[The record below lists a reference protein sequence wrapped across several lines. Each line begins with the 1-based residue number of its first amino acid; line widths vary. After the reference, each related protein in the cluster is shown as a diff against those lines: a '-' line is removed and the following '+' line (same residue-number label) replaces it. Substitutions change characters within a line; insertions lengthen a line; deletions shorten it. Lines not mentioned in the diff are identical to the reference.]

1 MHQFWTE
8 NLQAFLDLPCP
19 VLNFFIDVWS
29 FLEFVTDV
37 NIHAFASESG
47 EGPVK
52 LSQSRFYTR
61 KTVEQGRNSTNS
73 GKRKDA
79 LCGNSAVQTMSK
91 ILQRKATWFRSIAS
105 LLFDMRESW
114 LLNRTFIYISLA
126 VILTALEL
134 GCGGG
139 KNDPPGTGVIP
150 QVAHVFVLVEE
161 NHSYNQVIGNP
172 AMPYTNMLAQKY
184 ALATQSHAN
193 RFNSLPNYFML
204 TVGSLITT
212 NDEYTGTVTADNV
225 ARAVSKAG
233 KTWKIYAESL
243 PNIGYLGPTV
253 YPYGKDHNPFA
264 YFSDVIKS
272 SSQAAK
278 IVPFTQLA
286 TDMQNG
292 TLPDYAMIVPNFE
305 NDGHDCP
312 GGGVNCSD

>member
-1 MHQFWTE
+1 MWQLRRTNHVQNIAKKS
-8 NLQAFLDLPCP
+8 NL
-19 VLNFFIDVWS
+19 
-29 FLEFVTDV
+29 
-37 NIHAFASESG
+37 
-47 EGPVK
+47 
-52 LSQSRFYTR
+52 
-61 KTVEQGRNSTNS
+61 
-73 GKRKDA
+73 
-79 LCGNSAVQTMSK
+79 VQK
-91 ILQRKATWFRSIAS
+91 HCVF
-105 LLFDMRESW
+105 LFDMRESW

-126 VILTALEL
+126 VLLTALEL

-184 ALATQSHAN
+184 ALATQFHAN

-243 PNIGYLGPTV
+243 PNIGYAGPTV
-253 YPYGKDHNPFA
+253 GAYGRDHNPFA
-264 YFSDVIKS
+264 YFSDVKNS
-272 SSQAAK
+272 SSQAANM
-278 IVPFTQLA
+278 VPFSQLA
-286 TDMQNG
+286 TDIQNN
-292 TLPDYAMIVPNFE
+292 TLPDYAMIVPNFD